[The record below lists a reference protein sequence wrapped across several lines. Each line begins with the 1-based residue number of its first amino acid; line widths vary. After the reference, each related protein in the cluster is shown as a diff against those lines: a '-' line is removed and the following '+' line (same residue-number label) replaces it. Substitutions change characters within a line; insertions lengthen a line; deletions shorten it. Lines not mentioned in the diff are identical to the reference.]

1 MLSSS
6 AARYIGANSMSSAED
21 EPIAAESDDDDD
33 APETPPPS
41 FSREE
46 FLAWR
51 SPRLGAANP
60 ERMTNPVWTWIVQ
73 AGVSAWAVNA
83 RFDGPSALGAGPG
96 WCFERF
102 GCSRTELPD
111 GRIIHV
117 AGEHEDYYDPDFFIY
132 NDVVVRHPDGRVE
145 IFGYPREV
153 FPPTDFHS
161 ATLLGDRIILIG
173 SVGYVGER
181 KPGHTPVLALDL
193 ATLAISTIA
202 TGGEPPGW
210 ISRHTATRT
219 DDGRAIVVRRGKL
232 ELGEGQ
238 SMVENIDDWRLD
250 LDTWQWQRLTDRRW
264 PRRELRRADDRR
276 NHLWDLQQACWY
288 REVGWADPLAQ
299 QLARLLPEVGEQP
312 DLDLAQRLYR
322 PAVAHEAL
330 PEDDEA
336 YNTRRVRV
344 DGVVVRFVDN
354 GYSLQMTVEG
364 DLPASTVDAIAEELR
379 EKLSTLERTPYTL
392 KTL

>member
-1 MLSSS
+1 MP
-6 AARYIGANSMSSAED
+6 SAED
-21 EPIAAESDDDDD
+21 DPIAAAIEDLETDLAHAADDDD
-33 APETPPPS
+33 APEPPPPS

-111 GRIIHV
+111 GRIIHI

-379 EKLSTLERTPYTL
+379 EKLATLERTPYTL

>member
-111 GRIIHV
+111 GRIIHI

>member
-21 EPIAAESDDDDD
+21 EPIAAESDDGDD

-111 GRIIHV
+111 GRIIHI

-379 EKLSTLERTPYTL
+379 EKLATLERTPYTL